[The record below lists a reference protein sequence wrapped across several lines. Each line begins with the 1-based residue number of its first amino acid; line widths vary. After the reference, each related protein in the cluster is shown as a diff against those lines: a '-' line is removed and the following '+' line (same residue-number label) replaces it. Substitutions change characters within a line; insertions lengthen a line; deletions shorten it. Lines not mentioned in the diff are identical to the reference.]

1 MNALEKLKALTGVLL
16 NPVVSRPSKTQRC
29 FRDGKW
35 QVDDL
40 ANLSEKLE
48 REISA
53 IEDAVNAS
61 GTAIGDGNSH
71 YTTAERIRD
80 ITAQRDYFM
89 RECDKA
95 RAANADLRQD
105 AGSVASQP
113 KEATDEK

>member
-1 MNALEKLKALTGVLL
+1 MKHIKAIIAYHLIEHAKALLREPAEAGSVQRR
-16 NPVVSRPSKTQRC
+16 VSCPSKTLSC

-35 QVDDL
+35 QVDEL

-53 IEDAVNAS
+53 IEDAVDAS
-61 GTAIGDGNSH
+61 GTAIGDENSH

-95 RAANADLRQD
+95 RAANR
-105 AGSVASQP
+105 
-113 KEATDEK
+113 

>member
-1 MNALEKLKALTGVLL
+1 MKATIGNLMHLAASLPRLV
-16 NPVVSRPSKTQRC
+16 RCPSKTLLC
-29 FRDGKW
+29 FHGGRW
-35 QVDDL
+35 QVDEL

-48 REISA
+48 RELAA

-61 GTAIGDGNSH
+61 GTAIGDEHNR

-95 RAANADLRQD
+95 RAANAPAHRPERE
-105 AGSVASQP
+105 QP
-113 KEATDEK
+113 KT

>member
-1 MNALEKLKALTGVLL
+1 MTETMERIGKRWRGWLHG
-16 NPVVSRPSKTQRC
+16 VVSCPSKAQQC

-35 QVDDL
+35 QVDEL

-48 REISA
+48 REIAA

-61 GTAIGDGNSH
+61 GTAIGDEHNR

-95 RAANADLRQD
+95 RAAN
-105 AGSVASQP
+105 S
-113 KEATDEK
+113 